1 MRDVPLDALCTY
13 VAVVEAGSISA
24 AAAQLGV
31 PRPTLSRQLAHLEEQ
46 AGVRLLHRT
55 TRKQTCTA
63 AGEALYLRARR
74 LVADADEAWTS
85 VRRQDDVPRGLLRV
99 AIPPAI
105 GQSVFGPMIV
115 AYLARYPETQV
126 EVVAAS
132 RHVDLVAERVDVA
145 VRAGVVA
152 DTSLVARR
160 LFSQR
165 LLAYA
170 APAYLERHGEPTEA
184 AALQQHQCILGFA
197 RGEVPQRSWPLWAG
211 GAVSVAGRLATND
224 LPIAALACAAGQGI
238 ALLPD
243 QLVAASVADGAVVP
257 VLHDEVGAT
266 ASLSI
271 VYPSRTFLAPKVRAF
286 VDLVAEAMPAALS
299 ALLRITDQDAR
310 ADT

>member
-1 MRDVPLDALCTY
+1 MRSVPLDALYTY
-13 VAVVEAGSISA
+13 VAVIEAGSISA
-24 AAAQLGV
+24 AATALGV
-31 PRPTLSRQLAHLEEQ
+31 PRPTLSRQLAALEAE

-63 AGEALYLRARR
+63 AGEELYLRARR

-105 GQSVFGPMIV
+105 GRSVFAPMIV
-115 AYLARYPETQV
+115 SYLLRYPETQV
-126 EVVAAS
+126 EVVAGS

-152 DTSLVARR
+152 DTTLVARR
-160 LFSQR
+160 LFTHR

-170 APAYLERHGEPTEA
+170 APTYLAAHGVPADA
-184 AALQQHQCILGFA
+184 AALAHHHCILGFA
-197 RGEVPQRSWPLWAG
+197 RGEVPMRTWPLWRG
-211 GAVSVAGRLATND
+211 GQVAVAGRLSTND
-224 LPIAALACAAGQGI
+224 LPIATAACQAGHGI

-243 QLVAASVADGAVVP
+243 QLAAAPLADGSIVP

-271 VYPSRTFLAPKVRAF
+271 VYPSRAFLAPKVRAF
-286 VDLVAEAMPAALS
+286 VDLVADAMPAALAS
-299 ALLRITDQDAR
+299 LSLTAALDA
-310 ADT
+310 